1 MRKLLINPFENYSE
15 KALLLIGLLAT
26 GLGAASSYFSSIR
39 FDGAIDM
46 HLANSLSFQQ
56 AFIDVLINI
65 LVIFAMVFIAAKIIN
80 PKTRAIDI
88 LSASAVSRIPLYLVP
103 LLNLNGMLS
112 NAANQLLPVMTDP
125 TAIENIETSS
135 FILIGV
141 FAILGIAA
149 TIWSIALLY
158 NGYKVASN
166 AKGQK
171 AIWYFVGALVVAEII
186 TKIIFYQIK

>member
-80 PKTRAIDI
+80 PKTRAI
-88 LSASAVSRIPLYLVP
+88 
-103 LLNLNGMLS
+103 N
-112 NAANQLLPVMTDP
+112 
-125 TAIENIETSS
+125 
-135 FILIGV
+135 
-141 FAILGIAA
+141 
-149 TIWSIALLY
+149 W
-158 NGYKVASN
+158 
-166 AKGQK
+166 
-171 AIWYFVGALVVAEII
+171 
-186 TKIIFYQIK
+186 